1 MNRRFQNGVHD
12 FCLKGKIIKERK
24 RAREDLRLFVAN
36 QVFKCCS
43 LKKSIIIVFFL
54 KATSNVA
61 GCVVENNSQPAG
73 DITKYGIRQSV
84 QNMVG
89 EN

>member
-1 MNRRFQNGVHD
+1 MLF
-12 FCLKGKIIKERK
+12 IKK
-24 RAREDLRLFVAN
+24 N
-36 QVFKCCS
+36 
-43 LKKSIIIVFFL
+43 IIIVLFL
-54 KATSNVA
+54 KAASYVA

-84 QNMVG
+84 LNMVG